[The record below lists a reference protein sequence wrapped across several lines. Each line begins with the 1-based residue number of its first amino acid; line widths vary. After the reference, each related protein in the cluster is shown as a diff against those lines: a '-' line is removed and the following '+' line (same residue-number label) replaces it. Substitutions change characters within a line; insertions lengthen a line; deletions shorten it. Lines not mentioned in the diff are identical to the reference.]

1 MSNQVNTFI
10 DLIYKKK
17 KLSFFGLI
25 PYLVHRKSVKAFKN
39 KINKCSPGFEMLWDI
54 SDFIKIAE
62 YVFFYDNSMKTEIGL
77 FSSDNYQ
84 KGTNGFRIY
93 DDNCNIT
100 LKLFRGSKT
109 AALEVERTSGN
120 KKKSMLS
127 FKNESWE
134 KDPTIYDEMMIEQV
148 IKAIN
153 KKTLL
158 LFDYCY
164 ELR

>member
-1 MSNQVNTFI
+1 MNNQTNIFI

-17 KLSFFGLI
+17 TLSLFGLI
-25 PYLVHRKSVKAFKN
+25 PYLKHRRAVKAFKDL
-39 KINKCSPGFEMLWDI
+39 IDKCSPGFEMLWAI

-62 YVFFYDNSMKTEIGL
+62 HVFFYNNSTKTEIGL

-84 KGTNGFRIY
+84 EGTNGFKVY

-100 LKLFRGSKT
+100 LKLFNGSKT
-109 AALEVERTSGN
+109 VALEVERTNGN

-134 KDPTIYDEMMIEQV
+134 KNPTVYDEMMMEQV

-164 ELR
+164 KLR